1 MTVVLDASAA
11 LALLRTEPGHDRV
24 AEQLPGSMI
33 SAINYSE
40 VVQKLAQLGS
50 DTAEDDT
57 AALIALGA
65 TVVPFDTSRAIDAA
79 RLWPMTRTAGLSLA
93 DRACLALAAELPEGV
108 AVTADKAWQDLDLD
122 VPIQLIR

>member
-1 MTVVLDASAA
+1 MTAVLDASAA

-24 AEQLPGSMI
+24 AELLPGSVI
-33 SAINYSE
+33 SAVNYSE

-57 AALIALGA
+57 AVLIALGA
-65 TVVPFDTSRAIDAA
+65 TVAPFDTTGAINAA
-79 RLWPMTRTAGLSLA
+79 RLWQDTRSPGLSLA

-108 AVTADKAWQDLDLD
+108 AVTADRAWACLGLD
-122 VPIQLIR
+122 VAVELIR